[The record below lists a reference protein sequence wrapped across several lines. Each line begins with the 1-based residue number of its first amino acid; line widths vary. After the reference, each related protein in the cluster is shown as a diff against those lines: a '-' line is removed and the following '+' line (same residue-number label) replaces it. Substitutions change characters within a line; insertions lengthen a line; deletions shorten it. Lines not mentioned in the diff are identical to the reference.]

1 MVSSIDNLKL
11 KTRSR
16 SRRTILQT
24 IAAGAIT
31 SFYPKPV
38 RALNKS
44 DVVVIG
50 AGLSGLYAAT
60 ILQDEGYK
68 VTVLEADN
76 RVGGRV
82 LSERS
87 VPGNP
92 ESGGTSFGPGYARL
106 IDAAQRFNIEL
117 IDITPIVPFFMHQE
131 LAIDNAIIPLKDWPN
146 HPKNVLPE
154 ESKEIFPSRFFQQ
167 LVSKKNPLM
176 ATNSWVDPENFHLDQ
191 SVHQWMLEQG
201 FSDNLIDLVY
211 NTNITH
217 GNTAKDV
224 SVLML
229 FFVNAFMNAQSD
241 LDFKTFGYT
250 AKGGNMSIPEAM
262 ANNLGNGVQLN
273 KKVIAINTTQKNSE
287 IICKDGSLYRAGHV
301 ICSVPFSVLKKIKI
315 TPSIIGLQA
324 EAINTLRSQKLN
336 LLHMIPKSPF
346 WQKDGMSP
354 NMFTDG
360 KAGMV
365 IAERKGSAPSEVTSL
380 TAWLRGPLAAE
391 MDKMTETDA
400 IRSVIESIEE
410 LRPSAKQQ
418 LEPVA
423 YHSWFQNP
431 FSEGDW
437 AIWGP
442 GQIRKFAKNVS
453 TPHGQIHF
461 CGEHTAVANR
471 GMEGAMESG
480 ERAALE
486 VLGLL

>member
-1 MVSSIDNLKL
+1 MVSSIENLNFKI
-11 KTRSR
+11 RSR
-16 SRRTILQT
+16 SRRSILQA

-31 SFYPKPV
+31 SFYPKPI

-60 ILQDEGYK
+60 ILQDEGHK

-106 IDAAQRFNIEL
+106 IDTARRFNIEL

-131 LAIDNAIIPLKDWPN
+131 LAIDNVIIPLKDWPN

-154 ESKEIFPSRFFQQ
+154 ESKEVFPSRFFQK
-167 LVSKKNPLM
+167 LVSEKNPLI

-191 SVHQWMLEQG
+191 SVRQWMLGQG

-217 GNTAKDV
+217 GNTAEDV

-229 FFVNAFMNAQSD
+229 FFVNAFMNAQRD
-241 LDFKTFGYT
+241 MDFKTFGYT

-273 KKVIAINTTQKNSE
+273 KQVIAINATQKNSE
-287 IICKDGSLYRAGHV
+287 IICKDGSVFRAQHV
-301 ICSVPFSVLKKIKI
+301 ICSVPFSVLKKIRI
-315 TPSIIGLQA
+315 TPSIVGLQA

-365 IAERKGSAPSEVTSL
+365 IAERKGSTPSEVTSL

-400 IRSVIESIEE
+400 IRSVIEAIEK

-442 GQIRKFAKNVS
+442 GQIRKFANNVS

-486 VLGLL
+486 VLGLI

>member
-16 SRRTILQT
+16 SRRTILQA

-106 IDAAQRFNIEL
+106 IDTARRFNLEL
-117 IDITPIVPFFMHQE
+117 IDITPIVPYFMRQE
-131 LAIDNAIIPLKDWPN
+131 LAIDQTIIPLKDWPN

-154 ESKEIFPSRFFQQ
+154 GSKEILPSRFFQQ

-176 ATNSWVDPENFHLDQ
+176 ATNAWMNPENFHLDQ
-191 SVHQWMLEQG
+191 SVHQWMRDQG
-201 FSDNLIDLVY
+201 FSDDLINLVY

-217 GNTAKDV
+217 GNSAKDV
-224 SVLML
+224 SMLML
-229 FFVNAFMNAQSD
+229 FFVNAFMDSQIA
-241 LDFKTFGYT
+241 LGFKTFGYT
-250 AKGGNMSIPEAM
+250 AKDGNMSIPEAM
-262 ANNLGNGVQLN
+262 ASNLSNEVQLS
-273 KKVIAINTTQKNSE
+273 KKAVAITSTQNNVKITCE
-287 IICKDGSLYRAGHV
+287 DGSVYRAEHV
-301 ICSVPFSVLKKIKI
+301 VCSVPFSVLKNII
-315 TPSIIGLQA
+315 ISPSIVGPQA
-324 EAINTLRSQKLN
+324 VAINTLRSQKLS
-336 LLHMIPKSPF
+336 LLHMVPKSPF

-365 IAERKGSAPSEVTSL
+365 VAERKGSSSSEVTSL
-380 TAWLRGPLAAE
+380 TAWLRGPLADE
-391 MDKMTETDA
+391 LDKMAEADA
-400 IRSVIESIEE
+400 IGSVIASIEA
-410 LRPSAKQQ
+410 LRPSAKGQ

-431 FSEGDW
+431 FSKGDW

-442 GQIRKFAKNVS
+442 GQISKFGTDVA
-453 TPHGQIHF
+453 TPHKQIHF
-461 CGEHTAVANR
+461 CGEHTAVSNR

-486 VLGLL
+486 ILGMV

>member
-1 MVSSIDNLKL
+1 MVSSIDNLNFKI
-11 KTRSR
+11 RSR
-16 SRRTILQT
+16 SRRSILQA

-31 SFYPKPV
+31 SFYPKPI

-60 ILQDEGYK
+60 ILHEEGHK

-106 IDAAQRFNIEL
+106 IDTARRFNIEL

-131 LAIDNAIIPLKDWPN
+131 LAIDNTIIPLKDWPN
-146 HPKNVLPE
+146 HPKNFLPE

-167 LVSKKNPLM
+167 LVSKKNPLI

-191 SVHQWMLEQG
+191 SVRQWMLGQG
-201 FSDNLIDLVY
+201 FTDNLIDLVY

-217 GNTAKDV
+217 GNTAEDV

-229 FFVNAFMNAQSD
+229 FFVNAFMNAQRD

-262 ANNLGNGVQLN
+262 ANNLGNEVQLN
-273 KKVIAINTTQKNSE
+273 KKVIAINTTQKNCE
-287 IICKDGSLYRAGHV
+287 IICKDGSLFRARHV
-301 ICSVPFSVLKKIKI
+301 ICSVPFSVLKKIRI
-315 TPSIIGLQA
+315 TPSIVGLQA

-336 LLHMIPKSPF
+336 LLHLVPKSPF

-365 IAERKGSAPSEVTSL
+365 IAERKGSSPSEVTSL

-391 MDKMTETDA
+391 MDKMRETDA
-400 IRSVIESIEE
+400 IRSVVESIEK
-410 LRPSAKQQ
+410 LRPSAKEQ

-431 FSEGDW
+431 FSKGDW

-442 GQIRKFAKNVS
+442 GQIRKFVKNVA

>member
-16 SRRTILQT
+16 SRRTILQA

-60 ILQDEGYK
+60 ILQDEGHK

-106 IDAAQRFNIEL
+106 IDTARRFNIEL

-131 LAIDNAIIPLKDWPN
+131 LAIDNTIIPLKDWPN
-146 HPKNVLPE
+146 HPKNFLPE
-154 ESKEIFPSRFFQQ
+154 ESKEIFPSGFFQQ
-167 LVSKKNPLM
+167 LVSKKNPLI

-191 SVHQWMLEQG
+191 SVRQWMLEQG
-201 FSDNLIDLVY
+201 FTDNLIDLVY

-217 GNTAKDV
+217 GNTAEDV

-229 FFVNAFMNAQSD
+229 FFVNAFMNAQRD

-273 KKVIAINTTQKNSE
+273 KQVIAINATQKNSE
-287 IICKDGSLYRAGHV
+287 IICKDGSLFRARHV
-301 ICSVPFSVLKKIKI
+301 ICSVPFSVLKQIRI
-315 TPSIIGLQA
+315 TPSIVGLQA

-336 LLHMIPKSPF
+336 LLHLVPKSPF

-365 IAERKGSAPSEVTSL
+365 IAERKGSSPSEVTSL

-391 MDKMTETDA
+391 MDKMRETDA
-400 IRSVIESIEE
+400 IRSVVESIEK
-410 LRPSAKQQ
+410 LRPSAKEQ

-431 FSEGDW
+431 FSKGDW

-442 GQIRKFAKNVS
+442 GQIRKFVKNVA

>member
-1 MVSSIDNLKL
+1 MVFPITHSRIKNKSRVRRLILKSIIASSL
-11 KTRSR
+11 
-16 SRRTILQT
+16 
-24 IAAGAIT
+24 A
-31 SFYPKPV
+31 SFYSKPI

-44 DVVVIG
+44 DVVIIG

-60 ILQDEGYK
+60 ILQDEGHK

-106 IDAAQRFNIEL
+106 IDTARRFQIDL

-131 LAIDNAIIPLKDWPN
+131 LAIDNVIIPLKDWPN

-154 ESKEIFPSRFFQQ
+154 ASKEIFPSMFFQQ
-167 LVSKKNPLM
+167 LVSKKNPLI
-176 ATNSWVDPENFHLDQ
+176 ATDSWVDPENFHLDQ

-273 KKVIAINTTQKNSE
+273 KQVIAINTTQKNSE
-287 IICKDGSLYRAGHV
+287 IICKDGSLFRARHV
-301 ICSVPFSVLKKIKI
+301 ICSVPFSVLKKIRI
-315 TPSIIGLQA
+315 TPSIVGLQA

-336 LLHMIPKSPF
+336 LLHLVPKSPF

-365 IAERKGSAPSEVTSL
+365 IAERKGSSPSEVTSL

-391 MDKMTETDA
+391 MDKMTKTDA
-400 IRSVIESIEE
+400 IRSVIESIEK
-410 LRPSAKQQ
+410 LRPSANKQ

-442 GQIRKFAKNVS
+442 GQIRKFAKNVAI
-453 TPHGQIHF
+453 PHGQIHF

-480 ERAALE
+480 ERVALE